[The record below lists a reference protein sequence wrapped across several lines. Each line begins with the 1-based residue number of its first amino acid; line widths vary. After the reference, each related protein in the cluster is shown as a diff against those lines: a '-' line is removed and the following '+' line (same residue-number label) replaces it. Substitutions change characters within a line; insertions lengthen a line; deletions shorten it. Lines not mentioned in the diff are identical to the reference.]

1 MAGHDGRRR
10 LISGKISGTGPLML
24 HGHRHVLKMELFPGK
39 EIQAEM
45 SHVLAFDET
54 VQHTVSRIDEL
65 KTMVL
70 ARMECGCLFFAIM
83 CDPVR

>member
-1 MAGHDGRRR
+1 
-10 LISGKISGTGPLML
+10 
-24 HGHRHVLKMELFPGK
+24 MELFPGK

-70 ARMECGCLFFAIM
+70 ARMECGGLFFAIM

>member
-1 MAGHDGRRR
+1 
-10 LISGKISGTGPLML
+10 ML

-70 ARMECGCLFFAIM
+70 AGMDCEGLFLAIM

>member
-1 MAGHDGRRR
+1 
-10 LISGKISGTGPLML
+10 
-24 HGHRHVLKMELFPGK
+24 MELFPGK

-70 ARMECGCLFFAIM
+70 AGMDCECLFLAIM

>member
-1 MAGHDGRRR
+1 MGGEGLFLEKFSGAGA
-10 LISGKISGTGPLML
+10 LML
-24 HGHRHVLKMELFPGK
+24 HGHRHVLKVELFPGK

-70 ARMECGCLFFAIM
+70 ARMECGGLFLAIM